1 MENYLFALGRNPQLS
16 LLELVSFFKNND
28 ADGHIVERSEEF
40 VLASLP
46 NFNASKA
53 IKQLGGVLKIAKVL
67 DNDLYLGSKNKVT
80 FAVNWFKSDP
90 SIILKQV
97 KGLFKELGL
106 KATQKFAKSRTILPT
121 KAKGLDIE
129 LIAYKGKLF
138 KVVASSNPKEYKER
152 DEKRPV
158 FNPLKVTSIRF
169 AKILINLAQPK
180 KEIFDPFCGT
190 GTILQEA
197 SLMGYSS
204 IGLDRQIVDARKNLR
219 WLQKKFVSAK
229 GKWDLI
235 QGDAARLSKRVKTIE
250 CVVTEPYLG
259 PFFKRPPL
267 FRDAIKISRELE
279 QLYTKVLSELHKVVK
294 NKVVILIPQLKTKE
308 RKLVFIPMAKI
319 LRNTGFKVSSPTKQV
334 TMPLM
339 YDDVKNNVQRLIYI
353 LEKV

>member
-16 LLELVSFFKNND
+16 LLELISFLKNN
-28 ADGHIVERSEEF
+28 AFDGR
-40 VLASLP
+40 VLEKYDEYVLVSLT
-46 NFNASKA
+46 NFNASKTM
-53 IKQLGGVLKIAKVL
+53 KQFGGILKIAKVL
-67 DNDLYLGSKNKVT
+67 DDDLYAGSKNKVT

-90 SIILKQV
+90 SKIMKQV
-97 KGLFKELGL
+97 KGLFKELDL

-129 LIAYKGKLF
+129 LIAYKENLF

-197 SLMGYSS
+197 SLMGFSS
-204 IGLDRQIVDARKNLR
+204 IGLDRQITDAHKNLR
-219 WLQKKFVSAK
+219 WLQKKFVSVK
-229 GKWDLI
+229 GRWNLL
-235 QGDAARLSKRVKTIE
+235 QGDAARLSKRIKSVE

-267 FRDAIKISRELE
+267 FRDALKVGKELE
-279 QLYTKVLSELHKVVK
+279 VLYTKVLSELHKVVK
-294 NKVVILIPQLKTKE
+294 GKVVILIPQIKTKE
-308 RKLVFIPMAKI
+308 RKLVSIPMAKL
-319 LRNTGFKVSSPTKQV
+319 LRNTGFKVYTPAKNIFI
-334 TMPLM
+334 PLV
-339 YDDVKNNVQRLIYI
+339 YDDVKNNVQRLVYI

>member
-1 MENYLFALGRNPQLS
+1 MEHYLFALGRNPQLS
-16 LLELVSFFKNND
+16 LLELISFFKNKDIN
-28 ADGHIVERSEEF
+28 GRILEKSEEF
-40 VLASLP
+40 VLVSLP
-46 NFNASKA
+46 DFNASKA
-53 IKQLGGVLKIAKVL
+53 MKQFGGILKIAKVL
-67 DNDLYLGSKNKVT
+67 DDDLYFGSKNKVT

-90 SIILKQV
+90 SKHLKII

-106 KATQKFAKSRTILPT
+106 KATQKFAKSRSIVPS

-129 LIAYKGKLF
+129 LIVYKDKLF
-138 KVVASSNPKEYKER
+138 KVVASSNPKEYKDR

-169 AKILINLAQPK
+169 AKILINVAQPK

-197 SLMGYSS
+197 SLMGYSC
-204 IGLDRQIVDARKNLR
+204 IGLDRQIIDARKNLR

-235 QGDAARLSKRVKTIE
+235 QGDAARLSKRVKKVE

-267 FRDAIKISRELE
+267 FREALKISKELE
-279 QLYTKVLSELHKVVK
+279 QLYAKVLSELHKVVD
-294 NKVVILIPQLKTKE
+294 NKVVILIPQIKTKE
-308 RKLVFIPMAKI
+308 RKVVTIPMVKI
-319 LRNTGFKVSSPTKQV
+319 LKNTGFKVCNPAKGV
-334 TMPLM
+334 IIPLL
-339 YDDVKNNVQRLIYI
+339 YDDVKNNVQRLVYI